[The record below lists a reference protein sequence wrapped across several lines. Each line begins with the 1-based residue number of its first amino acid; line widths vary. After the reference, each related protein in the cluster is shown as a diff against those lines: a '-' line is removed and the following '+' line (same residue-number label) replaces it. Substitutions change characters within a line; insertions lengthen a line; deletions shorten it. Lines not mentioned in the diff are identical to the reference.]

1 MATAQTGPV
10 EAPSSTE
17 PRALHLADLQSDG
30 LTLCGSPIASVVTGG
45 YCEHLDDDKENPGW
59 VRTIFPL
66 DDKGGEPCQ
75 VCLFLRAP
83 VLATDK
89 SNTCD
94 LIPLFV
100 LVGPAPR
107 KGTDEFDVKA
117 VCLSQRYEVLE
128 PSVTGQYAHGPAI
141 AIVLRLH
148 VRPKDARPRGAI
160 VTLPKP
166 LRRSTP

>member
-1 MATAQTGPV
+1 MPKTATNA
-10 EAPSSTE
+10 APSSTE
-17 PRALHLADLQSDG
+17 PRILHLADLQSDG
-30 LTLCGSPIASVVTGG
+30 LTLCGSPIAIVATGG
-45 YCEHLDDDKENPGW
+45 YCEHLDDNEENPGL

-66 DDKGGEPCQ
+66 DDKPGEPCP
-75 VCLFLRAP
+75 VCLFLRTP

-89 SNTCD
+89 TSGCD

-100 LVGPAPR
+100 LVAPAPR

-148 VRPKDARPRGAI
+148 VRPKDARPHGAV

-166 LRRSTP
+166 IRRSRGP